1 MNTGSNNQEDA
12 LVVERLIDKKIIN
25 GATFYMVKWQGW
37 PESYNTWEPESRLGK
52 IPIHFKKMIEN
63 GLKGQHDLQANL
75 EAIGS
80 VEEFTLAGGDGK
92 SLEAIRI
99 EQENDSSYGS
109 FKYGD
114 QPLKVLH
121 IDVIAR
127 TNVNAE
133 TNCLVQWKERANG
146 RKPKNSV
153 FSNALLKSKCPLLL
167 VEYYESIVGK
177 DKPAQSELLQ
187 LPVN

>member
-1 MNTGSNNQEDA
+1 
-12 LVVERLIDKKIIN
+12 VVERLIDKKIMN
-25 GATFYMVKWQGW
+25 GSTFYLIKWQGW
-37 PESYNTWEPESRLGK
+37 PDSFNTWEPEGRLGK
-52 IPIHFKKMIEN
+52 IPIHFKKMVEN
-63 GLKGQHDLQANL
+63 GLKGQQDIQANL

-80 VEEFTLAGGDGK
+80 IEEFNLAGGDGK

-99 EQENDSSYGS
+99 EQENDSSYGA

-127 TNVNAE
+127 TKVSAE

-153 FSNALLKSKCPLLL
+153 YSNALLKNKCPLLL
-167 VEYYESIVGK
+167 VEYYECIVGS
-177 DKPAQSELLQ
+177 DKPTQSQLHLL
-187 LPVN
+187 PIN